1 MVIKKEKRKPPT
13 DPPCPELKRKEQ
25 PVLVERTKQRQK
37 FEAKGSAHEEEI
49 RTTYM
54 EAAKEG
60 AAKGARAVV
69 DVPAMDTLKGK
80 RVEFKWDPPWS
91 WCAGVVQRIAGKH
104 DKKSNRKNAAALEFD
119 WAYIKYDG
127 EKTPRWCQLRAGWF
141 CKDKRGAWRLL

>member
-1 MVIKKEKRKPPT
+1 M
-13 DPPCPELKRKEQ
+13 
-25 PVLVERTKQRQK
+25 
-37 FEAKGSAHEEEI
+37 
-49 RTTYM
+49 
-54 EAAKEG
+54 
-60 AAKGARAVV
+60 V

-104 DKKSNRKNAAALEFD
+104 DKKSKSKNAKALEFD

-141 CKDKRGAWRLL
+141 CKDKRAAWRLAE

>member
-1 MVIKKEKRKPPT
+1 
-13 DPPCPELKRKEQ
+13 
-25 PVLVERTKQRQK
+25 
-37 FEAKGSAHEEEI
+37 
-49 RTTYM
+49 M

-141 CKDKRGAWRLL
+141 CKDKRGAWRLLC